1 MSARPDSEGI
11 SAKSTKTVA
20 TAWIAIMATALTKSI
35 LFVATARLGIMES
48 SARFTMI
55 RALELTATME
65 PASKLH
71 LDLRAFAFLD
81 LRVIFV
87 RWTSTTVSQPIATT
101 VPVSMVS
108 TLSPASA
115 KTGLRETIAISTT
128 MIA

>member
-1 MSARPDSEGI
+1 MPDLEGI
-11 SAKSTKTVA
+11 SAKSTKTIA
-20 TAWIAIMATALTKSI
+20 SAWIAIMATALTKSI
-35 LFVATARLGIMES
+35 LFVATARLGMMES

-55 RALELTATME
+55 RALESTATME

-71 LDLRAFAFLD
+71 LDLRAFAFLG

-87 RWTSTTVSQPIATT
+87 QWTSTTVSQPIATT

-115 KTGLRETIAISTT
+115 KTGFRETIAISTT